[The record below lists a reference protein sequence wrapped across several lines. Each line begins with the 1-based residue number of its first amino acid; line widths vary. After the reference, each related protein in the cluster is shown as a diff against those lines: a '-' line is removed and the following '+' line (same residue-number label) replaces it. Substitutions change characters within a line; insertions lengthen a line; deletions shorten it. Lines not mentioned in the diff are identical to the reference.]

1 MTFDDVLDQTQHFLS
16 GMQSTI
22 TIGENWSQGRTVYGG
37 ISSAVL
43 FECLAH
49 QITDQRPI
57 KTLNVNFV
65 GPLLCNEPFTVK
77 IDTLRVGKN
86 VSQYIAY
93 AIQHDKNCVVMQACF
108 ARNRQ
113 SKARVENCDKHD
125 FTLPKK
131 ATFIP
136 PIPKVTPKFLRQ
148 FDLAIQSG
156 GIPFTGQKSA
166 HYKGWFRFK
175 QPTKTFTFT
184 HLVGLLDAYPP
195 TLIQMLKWPTP
206 ASTINWNVEFLESDT
221 PYHSQDW
228 FAYHDD
234 TRHAHHGYGITE
246 ANIWDKHGKLI
257 AISRQRVGVFD

>member
-1 MTFDDVLDQTQHFLS
+1 MTFDDVLHQTRSFLS
-16 GMQSTI
+16 GEQATI
-22 TIGENWSQGRTVYGG
+22 TISENWSQGRTVYGG

-43 FECLAH
+43 FECLAN
-49 QITDQRPI
+49 QISDQRPV
-57 KTLNVNFV
+57 KTINVNFV

-77 IDTLRVGKN
+77 VDTLRVGKN

-93 AIQHDKNCVVMQACF
+93 AIQNEKNCVVMQACF
-108 ARNRQ
+108 AKNRS
-113 SKARVENCDKHD
+113 SKVSVDNIDTHQLN
-125 FTLPKK
+125 LPKK
-131 ATFIP
+131 PTFIP

-175 QPTKTFTFT
+175 QPTETFSFT
-184 HLVGLLDAYPP
+184 HLIGLLDAYPP

-221 PYHSQDW
+221 PYNSDDW

-234 TRHAHHGYGITE
+234 TRHAEHGYGITE
-246 ANIWDKHGKLI
+246 ANIWNKHGKLI